1 MSLGL
6 MFWIIILVLII
17 FFGTFYTGYA
27 YIGHY
32 SNLVELVLFCLL
44 GWQVFGPP
52 LHR

>member
-6 MFWIIILVLII
+6 MFWIIILILIL
-17 FFGTFYTGYA
+17 FFGAFYAGFVYA
-27 YIGHY
+27 THFSG
-32 SNLVELVLFCLL
+32 LVELVLFCLL